1 MKELL
6 ATTLYGLENVLAAEL
21 ETIGAKSVRAH
32 NRAVS
37 FDGDKAMMYRAN
49 YHLRTA
55 LRILKPLRS
64 FPARNENDIY
74 RTVREMEWERHM
86 DARNL
91 LAVETV
97 LLSKRYRH
105 SGFVSQRVKDG
116 IVDRFR
122 DRTGRRP
129 SVDLKD
135 PDVSINIHLTD
146 SHCSVSL
153 DSSGESLH
161 KRGYR
166 TQPYIAPLNEVLAA
180 GMILLSGWEPGLAF
194 LNPMCGSGTL
204 CIEAGMMAGG
214 LPGGYYR
221 NGFGFQKWKD
231 YDPVLFES
239 VRKERYMVPLDD
251 FRIFACDNAFPAIRS
266 AQQNLAGAGLLGKVD
281 MQRKSFDSWDT
292 GLHEGI
298 LIMNPPYGERMEDEN
313 LAVLY
318 KGIGDTLKQKYAGF
332 GAWVLSG
339 NPGALKHLGLRPG
352 KKTTLY
358 NGPIECRYHNYDL
371 YEGSRK
377 IVNNTQSD

>member
-6 ATTLYGLENVLAAEL
+6 ATTLYGLEKILASEL
-21 ETIGAKSVRAH
+21 ETLGAGSVRVH

-37 FDGDKAMMYRAN
+37 FAGDKAMLYRAN

-55 LRILKPLRS
+55 LRILKPLKS
-64 FPARNENDIY
+64 FPAGNENDIY
-74 RTVREMEWERHM
+74 REIRKLEWEKHLDTRS
-86 DARNL
+86 L

-105 SGFVSQRVKDG
+105 SGFVSQRVKDA

-122 DRTGRRP
+122 ERTGLRP

-135 PDVSINIHLTD
+135 PDLKINIHLTD

-166 TQPYIAPLNEVLAA
+166 TQPYKAPLNEVLAA
-180 GMILLSGWEPGLAF
+180 GMILLSGWEPGQVF
-194 LNPMCGSGTL
+194 MNPMCGSGTL

-239 VRKERYMVPLDD
+239 VRKERYLSSMKEY
-251 FRIFACDNAFPAIRS
+251 RIFACDNAFPAIRA
-266 AQQNLAGAGLLGKVD
+266 AQQNLAGAGMLGKVTLD
-281 MQRKSFDSWDT
+281 RASFESWDT
-292 GLHEGI
+292 GQSAGI
-298 LIMNPPYGERMEDEN
+298 LIMNPPFGERIEDED
-313 LAVLY
+313 LAGLY
-318 KGIGDTLKQKYAGF
+318 SSIGDTLKRNYAGF
-332 GAWVLSG
+332 SAWVLSG
-339 NPGALKHLGLRPG
+339 NPSALKQVGLKPG
-352 KKTTLY
+352 KKLTLY
-358 NGPIECRYHNYDL
+358 NGPIECRYHSYDL
-371 YEGSRK
+371 YQGSRK
-377 IVNNTQSD
+377 NVNKTPAE